1 MNYNDKK
8 LIYARTIVCLVQLQ
22 IRSVFVI
29 ITLIFVVFRNS
40 VLIMHYRIS
49 PLLLR
54 EDWVDMMYDLS
65 NYSICNQKP
74 CNSKKYGNCVTGL
87 KWIFVTIP

>member
-8 LIYARTIVCLVQLQ
+8 LIYARTIVYLVQLQ

-40 VLIMHYRIS
+40 VLIMQIEY
-49 PLLLR
+49 LLCF
-54 EDWVDMMYDLS
+54 S
-65 NYSICNQKP
+65 GKI
-74 CNSKKYGNCVTGL
+74 GL
-87 KWIFVTIP
+87 T

>member
-40 VLIMHYRIS
+40 VLIMQIEY
-49 PLLLR
+49 LLCFLGK
-54 EDWVDMMYDLS
+54 
-65 NYSICNQKP
+65 I
-74 CNSKKYGNCVTGL
+74 GL
-87 KWIFVTIP
+87 T